1 MHRKR
6 DLFKTTLDELN
17 TQITFAKSLGING
30 KDAEMKMRNIEKRLK
45 AIPEDLNSIDAI
57 ISEFNVKLKD
67 DKVYLETVSGKL
79 QNYKKMEGSK
89 VWCCLRR
96 GCCISRK

>member
-6 DLFKTTLDELN
+6 DLFKRTLDELN

-30 KDAEMKMRNIEKRLK
+30 KDAEMKMRNIEKQLK
-45 AIPEDLNSIDAI
+45 AIPGDLNSIDDI
-57 ISEFNVKLKD
+57 IGEFNIKLKD

-79 QNYKKMEGSK
+79 KNYKKMEKSK
-89 VWCCLRR
+89 IWCCLRR
-96 GCCISRK
+96 GCCISRR